1 MLKVV
6 KFGGSSLSDANQF
19 KKVKDIIL
27 SDPLRR
33 VVVVSAIGKKNKEDN
48 KVTDLLFLLSSHIK
62 YHVDGSHIL
71 DEVFTRYLDIKN
83 RLSIDVDLEKEFDNI
98 KVNIKKGATEAYIV
112 SRGEYLS
119 ALLLSKYIGYKFV
132 DAYDLFM
139 FDYNGKINL
148 DKTDKLIKESINE
161 LDKVVVPGFYGKN
174 KGGAYHL
181 FSRGGSDVSASIIAR
196 SLNAKEYENFTDVS
210 GILKA
215 DPKIIDNPAKIK
227 AINYDELRELSYMG
241 ANVLHEETLLPIE
254 ELDVPIHIMNTNA
267 PEEEGTYILKDVKES
282 SSIVTGITGKKN
294 YLSITIK
301 KKRQSSKN
309 DIVINT
315 LNILNKYNVSFEHL
329 PSSIDSFSLIIENK
343 DLDDKI
349 YEIIGDIKALP
360 DCEKIELDKD
370 LALVA
375 VIGRSMAQTP
385 GISGKIFGVLGKANI
400 NIKTIAQG
408 SEELTIIIGIS
419 NQDFENTIKELYKN
433 F

>member
-19 KKVKDIIL
+19 KKVKDIIEK
-27 SDPLRR
+27 DPSRR
-33 VVVVSAIGKKNKEDN
+33 VVVVSAVGKKNKDDN

-71 DEVFTRYLDIKN
+71 NEVFEKYLDIKN
-83 RLSIDVDLEKEFDNI
+83 RLSIDVDLDKEFDNI
-98 KVNIKKGATEAYIV
+98 RSNIKKGTTEAYIV

-119 ALLLSKYIGYKFV
+119 ALLLSKYIGFKFV
-132 DAYDLFM
+132 DAYDLFI

-148 DKTDKLIKESINE
+148 EKTDKLIKESINE

-174 KGGAYHL
+174 KSGAYHL

-196 SLNAKEYENFTDVS
+196 SLNATEYENFTDVS

-215 DPKIIDNPAKIK
+215 DPKLIDNPAKIK

-254 ELDVPIHIMNTNA
+254 EMDVPIHIMNTNA

-282 SSIVTGITGKKN
+282 DTIVTGITGKKN
-294 YLSITIK
+294 YISLTIK
-301 KKRQSSKN
+301 KKRQALKN
-309 DIVINT
+309 DIVISV
-315 LNILNKYNVSFEHL
+315 LGILNKYQVSFEHL
-329 PSSIDSFSLIIENK
+329 PTSIDSFSVIIENK

-349 YEIIGDIKALP
+349 YEIIGEIKALQ
-360 DCEKIELDKD
+360 DTERVELDND

-375 VIGRSMAQTP
+375 IVGRSMASTP

-408 SEELTIIIGIS
+408 SEEITIIIGVS
-419 NQDFENTIKELYKN
+419 NQDFEKTIKELYYN